1 MSSIIDLV
9 RDKVSDPALIGG
21 PGALGGTGGIQVGV
35 FIAGPI
41 DEDYKPKV
49 NNHHWEIATL
59 APVIAIGLVIDLDCC
74 KIINEDLKKIND
86 CHGWISL
93 STRGVEHT
101 LGVLIV
107 ISRAPVNVWTPL
119 NVTNLGGVGYLPVVV
134 TFVGR
139 NRQTGYTNVST
150 QWHEELVKF
159 LLPVLQ
165 KE

>member
-1 MSSIIDLV
+1 MSPSIMDLIK
-9 RDKVSDPALIGG
+9 DKVSDPTL
-21 PGALGGTGGIQVGV
+21 LGGTGGSQVGI

-74 KIINEDLKKIND
+74 KIINEDLKKIRD

-107 ISRAPVNVWTPL
+107 ISSGAPNLAQTL
-119 NVTNLGGVGYLPVVV
+119 NVTNLSGGGGYLPVVV

-139 NRQTGYTNVST
+139 NRQTGYTNVIT
-150 QWHEELVKF
+150 QWHEELLKF
-159 LLPVLQ
+159 VLPVIVP
-165 KE
+165 E